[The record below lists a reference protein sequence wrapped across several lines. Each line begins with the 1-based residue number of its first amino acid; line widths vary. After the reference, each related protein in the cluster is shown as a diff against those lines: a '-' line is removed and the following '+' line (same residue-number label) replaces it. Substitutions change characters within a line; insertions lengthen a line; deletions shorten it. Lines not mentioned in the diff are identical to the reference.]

1 LHFGHEGTV
10 TAFPRIVELLHT
22 RSLQPVL
29 VNDLLA

>member
-1 LHFGHEGTV
+1 V